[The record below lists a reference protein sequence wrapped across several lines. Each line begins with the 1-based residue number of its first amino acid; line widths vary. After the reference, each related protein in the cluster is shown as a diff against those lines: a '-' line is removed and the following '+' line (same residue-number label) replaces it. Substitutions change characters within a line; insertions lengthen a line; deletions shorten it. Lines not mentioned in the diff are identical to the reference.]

1 MDLIGI
7 VLQEKVLT
15 LMSAMKVKIICF
27 GMKDKQLFYFTK
39 WVDFLLY
46 LFYIMVKFIFNIST
60 KIIFYLFF
68 KIINIIKILI

>member
-15 LMSAMKVKIICF
+15 LMLAMKVNTICF
-27 GMKDKQLFYFTK
+27 GMKDKQLFYYTK

-46 LFYIMVKFIFNIST
+46 LFYIIVKIIFNIST
-60 KIIFYLFF
+60 KNIFYLFF
-68 KIINIIKILI
+68 KIINII